1 MVVLVRGW
9 HMEVK
14 QCTWILFLGQLL
26 ACCVIPDKA
35 QELLLTHLLCLE
47 IKSSFLR
54 NFLDLGLEVQQIIT
68 FTYGLNSVI
77 KGSENVSSMSWVE
90 E

>member
-9 HMEVK
+9 HKEVT
-14 QCTWILFLGQLL
+14 QHTWILFPGQLL

-35 QELLLTHLLCLE
+35 LELFLPHLPCLE

-54 NFLDLGLEVQQIIT
+54 NFLDLGLEAQQIIT
-68 FTYGLNSVI
+68 FTYVFYYQR
-77 KGSENVSSMSWVE
+77 K
-90 E
+90 

>member
-9 HMEVK
+9 HVEVK
-14 QCTWILFLGQLL
+14 QCTWILFPGQLL

-35 QELLLTHLLCLE
+35 LELLLTHLPCLE

-68 FTYGLNSVI
+68 SIYVFYPII
-77 KGSENVSSMSWVE
+77 KRK
-90 E
+90 

>member
-14 QCTWILFLGQLL
+14 QCTWILFPGQLL

-35 QELLLTHLLCLE
+35 LELLLIHLLHLE

-68 FTYGLNSVI
+68 FTYVFYSVI
-77 KGSENVSSMSWVE
+77 KGSENLRSMC
-90 E
+90 

>member
-9 HMEVK
+9 HVEVK
-14 QCTWILFLGQLL
+14 QSTWILFPGQLL

-35 QELLLTHLLCLE
+35 LELLLTHLPCLE

-68 FTYGLNSVI
+68 SIYVFYSII
-77 KGSENVSSMSWVE
+77 KRK
-90 E
+90 